1 MKIYKLLTRSE
12 WQAAQAAGVY
22 TGSAVDQRDGFI
34 HFSTAAQLQETAR
47 RHFRGQADLVILT
60 VEADSLGP
68 QLAWEPSRGGDL
80 FPHLYGSLAA
90 TFVTAVDPAPLNA
103 DGVPVTKVPQE

>member
-1 MKIYKLLTRSE
+1 MKIYKLLTRAE

-60 VEADSLGP
+60 VEAESLGP
-68 QLAWEPSRGGDL
+68 KLAWEPSRGGDL
-80 FPHLYGSLAA
+80 FPHLYGPLAA
-90 TFVTAVDPAPLNA
+90 TFVSAVGPAPLDA
-103 DGVPVTKVPQE
+103 DGVPVTTVPQG